1 MRLGCFGCLALIVVV
16 LVIGV
21 GALGIVFLSGNI
33 TNPPEVN
40 VTRYTRSD
48 GHAAQQKLFEL
59 VLRQTGRSSRQDPV
73 VITEQ
78 EANAF
83 LANHLVTSAEIAFEP
98 LIVRF
103 VKGQLEVQGQT
114 PLRNLLQGPPIAQML
129 PYVRDSRLD
138 RPIWVTVKGRI
149 VVEGKGSDGSRN
161 YGRVDLS
168 EFALG
173 QQELGTWLLNLMLG
187 PTGKRLLRWQVPSIV
202 KEIQI
207 QDGRAVV
214 VTR

>member
-1 MRLGCFGCLALIVVV
+1 MRLGCFGCLVLGVVV
-16 LVIGV
+16 LVVAV

-33 TNPPEVN
+33 TSPPDVQ
-40 VTRYTRSD
+40 VTRYSRAD
-48 GHAAQQKLFEL
+48 GHSAQQKLYEL

-83 LANHLVTSAEIAFEP
+83 LANHLAEAADLPFDP

-103 VKGQLEVQGQT
+103 TNGQIELQGQT
-114 PLRNLLQGPPIAQML
+114 PLRNLLQGPPFAQLL
-129 PYVRDSRLD
+129 PYVSDNRLD
-138 RPIWVTVKGRI
+138 RPMWVTIRGRI
-149 VVEGKGSDGSRN
+149 VIEGKGIEGSRS

-168 EFALG
+168 DFALG
-173 QQELGTWLLNLMLG
+173 KQELGTWLVSFMMG
-187 PTGKRLLRWQVPSIV
+187 PTAKRLLRWQVPSV
-202 KEIQI
+202 VRDIQL
-207 QDGRAVV
+207 QDGKAIV

>member
-1 MRLGCFGCLALIVVV
+1 MVVV
-16 LVIGV
+16 LVLGV
-21 GALGIVFLSGNI
+21 GALGVVFLSGNI
-33 TNPPEVN
+33 TNPPEVH
-40 VTRYTRSD
+40 VTRYTRAD
-48 GHAAQQKLFEL
+48 GHSAQQKLYEL
-59 VLRQTGRSSRQDPV
+59 VLRQTGRSTRQDPV

-83 LANHLVTSAEIAFEP
+83 LANHLVTSAEIPFEP

-103 VKGQLEVQGQT
+103 AKGRLEVQGQT
-114 PLRNLLQGPPIAQML
+114 PLRNLLQGPPIAQIL

-149 VVEGKGSDGSRN
+149 VVEGRETDGSRN

-173 QQELGTWLLNLMLG
+173 QQELGTWLLTFMLG
-187 PTGKRLLRWQVPSIV
+187 PTSNRLLRWQVPSV
-202 KEIQI
+202 VREIQI
-207 QDGRAVV
+207 QDGRAIV

>member
-1 MRLGCFGCLALIVVV
+1 MRLGCFGCLALMVVV

-21 GALGIVFLSGNI
+21 GARGIVFLSGNI
-33 TNPPEVN
+33 TSPPDVQ
-40 VTRYTRSD
+40 VTRYTRAD
-48 GHAAQQKLFEL
+48 GHSAQQKLYEL
-59 VLRQTGRSSRQDPV
+59 ALRQSGRSSRQDPV

-83 LANHLVTSAEIAFEP
+83 LANHLVSAAELPFEP
-98 LIVRF
+98 LILRF
-103 VKGQLEVQGQT
+103 ANGKVEVQGQT
-114 PLRNLLQGPPIAQML
+114 PLRNLLQGPPIAQIL

-149 VVEGKGSDGSRN
+149 VVEGKGADGSRN

-173 QQELGTWLLNLMLG
+173 QQELGTWLLSFMLG
-187 PTGKRLLRWQVPSIV
+187 PTSQRLLRWQVPSV
-202 KEIQI
+202 VRDIQI
-207 QDGRAVV
+207 QDGRALVM
-214 VTR
+214 TR

>member
-1 MRLGCFGCLALIVVV
+1 MVVV

-33 TNPPEVN
+33 TNPPEVQVN
-40 VTRYTRSD
+40 RYTRAD
-48 GHAAQQKLFEL
+48 GHSAQQKLFEL
-59 VLRQTGRSSRQDPV
+59 VLRQTGRSTRQDPV

-83 LANHLVTSAEIAFEP
+83 LANHLVMSAEIQLEP

-103 VKGQLEVQGQT
+103 ANGQLEVQGQT
-114 PLRNLLQGPPIAQML
+114 PLRSLLQGPPIAQIL

-149 VVEGKGSDGSRN
+149 VVEGRGSDGARN
-161 YGRVDLS
+161 YGRVELS

-173 QQELGTWLLNLMLG
+173 KQELGTWILNFMLG
-187 PTGKRLLRWQVPSIV
+187 PTGKRLLRWQVPSV
-202 KEIQI
+202 VREIQI
-207 QDGRAVV
+207 QDGRAIV

>member
-1 MRLGCFGCLALIVVV
+1 MRLGCFGCLALMVVV

-33 TNPPEVN
+33 TNPPDVQ
-40 VTRYTRSD
+40 VTRYTRAD
-48 GHAAQQKLFEL
+48 GHSAQQKLYEL
-59 VLRQTGRSSRQDPV
+59 VLRQNGRSSRQDPV

-83 LANHLVTSAEIAFEP
+83 LANHLVSSAELPFDP

-103 VKGQLEVQGQT
+103 VKGQVELQGQT
-114 PLRNLLQGPPIAQML
+114 PLRNLLQGPPIAQIL
-129 PYVRDSRLD
+129 PYVRDDRLD

-149 VVEGKGSDGSRN
+149 IVEGKGSDPSRN

-173 QQELGTWLLNLMLG
+173 KQELGTWLLSFMLG
-187 PTGKRLLRWQVPSIV
+187 PTSKRLLQWQVPSV
-202 KEIQI
+202 VRDIQI

>member
-1 MRLGCFGCLALIVVV
+1 MRLGCFGCLAFMVVV
-16 LVIGV
+16 MVIGV

-33 TNPPEVN
+33 TNPPDVK
-40 VTRYTRSD
+40 VTQYTRAD
-48 GHAAQQKLFEL
+48 GHSAQQKLYEL

-73 VITEQ
+73 VLTEP

-83 LANHLVTSAEIAFEP
+83 LANHLVVSAEIPFAP

-103 VKGQLEVQGQT
+103 AKGQLEVQGQT
-114 PLRNLLQGPPIAQML
+114 PLRNLLQGPPIAQIL

-149 VVEGKGSDGSRN
+149 VVEGGGTDGSRN

-173 QQELGTWLLNLMLG
+173 QQELGTWLLNFMLG
-187 PTGKRLLRWQVPSIV
+187 PTGKRLLRWQVPSV
-202 KEIQI
+202 VREIQI
-207 QDGRAVV
+207 QDGRAIV